1 MERVLVFE
9 NGKGQN
15 TYKIKRHIKKVGL
28 TLKHKK

>member
-15 TYKIKRHIKKVGL
+15 TYKIKTHIKKSWFNSQ
-28 TLKHKK
+28 T